1 MNSLVPVGPVCTVF
15 YPQIY
20 LIRLSNNRDAEKV
33 DGVHVQGDRD
43 DVQAQGGVRHTG
55 DRTCSG

>member
-1 MNSLVPVGPVCTVF
+1 M
-15 YPQIY
+15 Y
-20 LIRLSNNRDAEKV
+20 LIRLSNNRDAEEV

-55 DRTCSG
+55 DRTCSGQVGRL